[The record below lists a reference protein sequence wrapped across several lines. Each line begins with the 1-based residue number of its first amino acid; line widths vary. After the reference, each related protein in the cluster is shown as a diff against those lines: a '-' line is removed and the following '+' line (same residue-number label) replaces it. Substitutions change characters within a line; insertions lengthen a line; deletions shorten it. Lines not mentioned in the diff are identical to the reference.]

1 MTATSAR
8 TYLSNLP
15 TVTQLSGLETV
26 GNFLRSFLLS
36 LPGRDPNK
44 YIWEKMFWWSPDI
57 LVSKLGWEDREPL
70 RWQISAEVFIMWS
83 VDCISPY
90 IIQTWYQDKDIHCI
104 GIVYFHL
111 KQTCSVYSFES
122 LNHLFSDLISQWL
135 NLFDVLVVFQYEGK
149 TIIKYYIL
157 RIINKQQ
164 IKYVKW
170 SFYKLFYF
178 MHYNIKETNLFIY
191 IKRIRNIAQSFSF
204 YVNVLS

>member
-90 IIQTWYQDKDIHCI
+90 IIQT
-104 GIVYFHL
+104 F
-111 KQTCSVYSFES
+111 T
-122 LNHLFSDLISQWL
+122 
-135 NLFDVLVVFQYEGK
+135 
-149 TIIKYYIL
+149 
-157 RIINKQQ
+157 
-164 IKYVKW
+164 
-170 SFYKLFYF
+170 
-178 MHYNIKETNLFIY
+178 ETKIY
-191 IKRIRNIAQSFSF
+191 IASA
-204 YVNVLS
+204 LSISTWNKHVPFILLKVSIIYSLILSHNN